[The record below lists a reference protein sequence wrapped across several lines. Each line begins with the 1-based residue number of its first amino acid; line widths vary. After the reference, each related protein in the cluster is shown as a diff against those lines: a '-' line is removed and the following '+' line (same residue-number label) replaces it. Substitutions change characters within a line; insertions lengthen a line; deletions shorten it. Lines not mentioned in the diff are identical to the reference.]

1 MKGALN
7 STPLFRNTAG
17 VPFIKRL
24 KMESKCVV
32 ACLVASD
39 QEVAVERGV
48 MELVGDS
55 CLTVH

>member
-1 MKGALN
+1 M
-7 STPLFRNTAG
+7 
-17 VPFIKRL
+17 KRL

-32 ACLVASD
+32 VCLVASD

>member
-1 MKGALN
+1 MKGALYP
-7 STPLFRNTAG
+7 TLLFHNTAG

-32 ACLVASD
+32 VCLVATD

>member
-1 MKGALN
+1 MKGALY
-7 STPLFRNTAG
+7 STLLFHNAAG

-24 KMESKCVV
+24 KMESKCVAV
-32 ACLVASD
+32 CLVALD
-39 QEVAVERGV
+39 QEVVVERGV

>member
-1 MKGALN
+1 MKGALY
-7 STPLFRNTAG
+7 STLLFDNTAG
-17 VPFIKRL
+17 VPFIKRF

-32 ACLVASD
+32 VCLLASD

>member
-1 MKGALN
+1 MKGALY
-7 STPLFRNTAG
+7 STLLFHNTG
-17 VPFIKRL
+17 VPFIKRF

-32 ACLVASD
+32 LCLVASD

>member
-1 MKGALN
+1 
-7 STPLFRNTAG
+7 
-17 VPFIKRL
+17 
-24 KMESKCVV
+24 MESKSVV
-32 ACLVASD
+32 VCLVASD

>member
-1 MKGALN
+1 MKGALY
-7 STPLFRNTAG
+7 STPLFHNTAG

-24 KMESKCVV
+24 KRESECVV
-32 ACLVASD
+32 VCLVASE

>member
-1 MKGALN
+1 MKGALYP
-7 STPLFRNTAG
+7 TLLFHNTAG

-32 ACLVASD
+32 ACLLTSD